1 MPSRQQDSL
10 QPQTQLPFDTAA
22 QENIV
27 AVVAAVAVAVVVAA
41 VVAVAA
47 PHNDDA
53 AMGVS
58 FAPAPVV
65 AGALVARIRHS
76 WPQLPFCAHSGPMKR
91 SLNLIQGS
99 LGSSLLHENY
109 QNYRC
114 FSSLLGSF
122 VF

>member
-27 AVVAAVAVAVVVAA
+27 AVVAAVAVAVV
-41 VVAVAA
+41 AVAA

-65 AGALVARIRHS
+65 AAALVARIRHS

-99 LGSSLLHENY
+99 LGSFLLHENY